1 LAALTLARALGK
13 DARVVLV
20 DLAVAT
26 PNLAAVA
33 TDRSAPGIADLVNG
47 TASFS
52 DVITRDRLSRVH
64 IVNAGQV
71 GDDAA
76 SMLASPHLVVAVEA
90 LARSY
95 DHVVVDAGAVSDGVA
110 ERLARLAP
118 KAVLIATGTEPP
130 ATQAAQ
136 LRLAAAGVA
145 DVTVLTGAPGDL
157 GEVPPTPVA
166 A

>member
-1 LAALTLARALGK
+1 VAA
-13 DARVVLV
+13 
-20 DLAVAT
+20 
-26 PNLAAVA
+26 
-33 TDRSAPGIADLVNG
+33 DRSAPGIADLVNG

-76 SMLASPHLVVAVEA
+76 SMLASPHLVVAIEA

-95 DHVVVDAGAVSDGVA
+95 DHVVIDAGAVSDGAA

-130 ATQAAQ
+130 AAQAAQ